1 MMELL
6 IRGLESFK
14 IYEDRINI
22 LKINS
27 RKEYKRVIF
36 NLENASL
43 DIKVLDEGKLQ
54 KYYLLSTLFQYDIA
68 KKVKLKL
75 LKYYEEQVVNLD
87 TDSLLKIQ
95 KIYQDIG
102 INMINDRFNINIE
115 NNLAIRDFIS
125 IYNISLNSDFSS
137 IDSCIET
144 ISQGIEILNE
154 YSVVVVYGIFDLL
167 NNYDIMLLCEK
178 ITSKKIRILL
188 IDYNNIELDFFIKKG
203 GHIVMVDFDLSQ
215 ISNI

>member
-1 MMELL
+1 MELL

-87 TDSLLKIQ
+87 IDSLLKIQ

-144 ISQGIEILNE
+144 ISQGLEILNE

-167 NNYDIMLLCEK
+167 NNYDIMLLFEK
-178 ITSKKIRILL
+178 ITSKKIRVLL

-203 GHIVMVDFDLSQ
+203 SHIVLIDSDFSQ

>member
-87 TDSLLKIQ
+87 IDSLLKIQ

-144 ISQGIEILNE
+144 ISQGLEILNE

-167 NNYDIMLLCEK
+167 NNYDIMLLFEK
-178 ITSKKIRILL
+178 ITSKKIRVLL

-203 GHIVMVDFDLSQ
+203 SHIVLIDSDFSQ